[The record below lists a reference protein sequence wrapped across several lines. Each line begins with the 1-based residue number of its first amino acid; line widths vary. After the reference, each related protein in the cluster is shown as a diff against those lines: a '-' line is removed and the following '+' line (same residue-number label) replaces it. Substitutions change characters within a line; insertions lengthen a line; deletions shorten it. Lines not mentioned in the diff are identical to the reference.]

1 MAVELPDPRFEES
14 LLQYAARCG
23 IDRRD
28 KDALGRIR
36 VHWDA
41 ELTRRYAGWVAR
53 SGRYRVRDE
62 SVPSCGEPGCCP
74 SPDWME

>member
-23 IDRRD
+23 CDGRD
-28 KDALGRIR
+28 KDALRRI
-36 VHWDA
+36 HAYWNA

-53 SGRYRVRDE
+53 SGRHRVRDE
-62 SVPSCGEPGCCP
+62 SVPSCCP